1 MGNRISVITPSYKPE
16 DYIWECLDSLY
27 NQTLD
32 KSEFEVIVVLNG
44 CNEPWQNDILT
55 WIKGHPSLNVSFI
68 QTDQGGVSNARNI
81 GIDHAKGEY
90 MAFIDDDDYV
100 SPSYLEELLALSSP
114 GSVALTDSIYF
125 ADETRTMDYNNIHHK
140 EYVRLKDSDNPS
152 LYQSRRFFNGP
163 VMKLIH
169 KDIIGTRRFDTR
181 FANGEDS
188 LFMALISDRIK
199 SCRFCSSDA
208 VYYRRIRINSA
219 TTKKRS
225 RFNRLLNCLKA
236 ISQYSKYWIK
246 NPLNYNPAFMA
257 SRVAAPVK
265 ALLIGE

>member
-1 MGNRISVITPSYKPE
+1 MGNRISVIIPSYKPG

-27 NQTLD
+27 DQTLD
-32 KSEFEVIVVLNG
+32 KLEFEVIVILNG
-44 CNEPWQNDILT
+44 CNEPWQNDIQT
-55 WIKGHPSLNVSFI
+55 WIKNHPSLNLSLI

-90 MAFIDDDDYV
+90 IAFIDDDDYV

-169 KDIIGTRRFDTR
+169 KDIIGKRRFDTR

-225 RFNRLLNCLKA
+225 MFNRLLNCLKA

-257 SRVAAPVK
+257 SRIAATIK
-265 ALLIGE
+265 ALLTGE